1 MSVVETEINF
11 PTQDEVSSEIELL
24 VAGYSD
30 KSIRSLNDSNQ
41 NVVNNYDLLEGINE
55 TSSFDDVGTLLYNNI
70 LIMIDSLPVA
80 LKKAIDCNFKMVS
93 YISECSMTK
102 KDIQQNLKEIEIAAQ
117 KLLNAPQEITY
128 VKKSNIDIAEMTR
141 VKKEEIVSTRSAE
154 KTNEYVQQLIEIESA
169 AIRLRY
175 DKQYIIAMEVFEQ
188 MLDAKNK
195 AVEQVARLKVEF
207 EQQNVFEIVLSYFQ
221 NTIIQIINKIKK
233 SIVQY
238 PLITTLLEGTVKLA
252 STNEV
257 ISNPLY
263 GTPNLTAIIE
273 ILKSNFH
280 KRSVANFP
288 VNLVSHNLSEE
299 ATRNNPKK
307 IVEDVEKI
315 YSKWVMKNL
324 FDYMNIDQYFPALV
338 IKGLHYYSTIRRD
351 VIHKAMKYN
360 SSQCLQS
367 HTVDGI
373 SVD

>member
-11 PTQDEVSSEIELL
+11 PTQDEVISEIESL
-24 VAGYSD
+24 VAGYID
-30 KSIRSLNDSNQ
+30 KSIKSLIDSNQ
-41 NVVNNYDLLEGINE
+41 NVVNNYVLLEGINE

-80 LKKAIDCNFKMVS
+80 LKKAIDCNFKMGS
-93 YISECSMTK
+93 YIFECSRTR
-102 KDIQQNLKEIEIAAQ
+102 KDIQQNLKELEIAAQ

-128 VKKSNIDIAEMTR
+128 VKKSSIDIAEMTR
-141 VKKEEIVSTRSAE
+141 VKKEEIVSTRSAK

-175 DKQYIIAMEVFEQ
+175 DKQYIIALEVFEQ
-188 MLDAKNK
+188 MLHAKNK
-195 AVEQVARLKVEF
+195 AVEQVARLKAEF
-207 EQQNVFEIVLSYFQ
+207 EQQNVFEIVLSHFQ
-221 NTIIQIINKIKK
+221 NTIIHIINKIKK
-233 SIVQY
+233 IIVPY
-238 PLITTLLEGTVKLA
+238 PLIKTMLEGTIKLT

-280 KRSVANFP
+280 KRSMANFA
-288 VNLVSHNLSEE
+288 VNLQET
-299 ATRNNPKK
+299 TRNNPKK

-315 YSKWVMKNL
+315 YSKWVMKL

-338 IKGLHYYSTIRRD
+338 IKGLHYNSTIRRD
-351 VIHKAMKYN
+351 VIHKATK
-360 SSQCLQS
+360 SSQCMQS
-367 HTVDGI
+367 HTVDGV